1 MDTCTDVNL
10 IRNYSGFLIHLIHQS
25 NSALTDAVR
34 PVNQLAVGI
43 PGALETACSGDRDVA
58 NASSVEL
65 SSELQSSRFSKIPKV
80 SMNRSSFHP
89 ICDFSFD
96 GHLD

>member
-1 MDTCTDVNL
+1 MYRCELNQKL
-10 IRNYSGFLIHLIHQS
+10 FWIPHPPYSSVKL
-25 NSALTDAVR
+25 SAFTDAVR